1 MGKSITSTSWR
12 VGAGLAV
19 VVIAAIFVYAL
30 RQPPTTISQSPSPS
44 DASLSDSQYQTHA
57 SQRSNVAIAHSETP
71 ETTPNTDA
79 APQYSKLASR
89 NVIDK
94 TITIDNKTY
103 PLRTY
108 QPLFTPNDP
117 YGTQSWTNNA
127 RFTQAWDIPAS
138 STPATIAI
146 IDTGIALGHEDFSN
160 RWYKNT
166 GELGSAS
173 TESPS
178 VLNCTDRNLSLSA
191 NCNLVDDDHDG
202 VVDNEIGAVSHENPS
217 RRNCSAQGRPL
228 AKDCNL
234 IDDDKNGY
242 VDDASGWDFI
252 NGDNSPQAGQFNS
265 AGSGTTHG
273 TAVTGVA
280 AATGN
285 NNKGIAGANWEAKIL
300 PLQALDDDS
309 YGDTYSVGRAILYAA
324 AQKAD
329 VINISLGSSAPDPF
343 VQQAIHTA
351 IASGS
356 IVVAASGND
365 GCDCIAYPAN
375 YPEVVSVGALN
386 ESNQRAS
393 FSSWGNNIDIV
404 APGTNITT
412 TDWSAG
418 NPVSSYSSGWN
429 GTSFAAPLV
438 SGLLAKLHSYQPTAT
453 QLQLFA
459 AITENTNR
467 LSVPS
472 SIAHDA
478 YLGFGGIDS
487 NKATQRMVASQ
498 VSNQLYAFSPVSLG
512 NISSLGSPAEKIGT
526 YGAIQ
531 CSASVIG
538 STPIYR
544 LVKGSDQFLTISS
557 TEMSNAVQVGYTS
570 QFFSYICLEQPHDT
584 ATSIRNINVFHEFY
598 NTYPKR

>member
-19 VVIAAIFVYAL
+19 IVIAAIFVYAL
-30 RQPPTTISQSPSPS
+30 RQSPAIISQAPSPS
-44 DASLSDSQYQTHA
+44 GTSPSDPQYQTRA
-57 SQRSNVAIAHSETP
+57 SQRSNAAMTHSETL
-71 ETTPNTDA
+71 ETIVNTDTTSNY
-79 APQYSKLASR
+79 PKLTSR
-89 NVIDK
+89 NTIDK
-94 TITIDNKTY
+94 TITINNKIY

-117 YGTQSWTNNA
+117 YGAQSWTTNA

-138 STPATIAI
+138 STSATIAI
-146 IDTGIALGHEDFSN
+146 IDTGIALGHEEFSN

-166 GELGSAS
+166 GELGLTN

-178 VLNCTDRNLSLSA
+178 ILNCTDRNLSLTA
-191 NCNLVDDDHDG
+191 NCNLVDDDFDG
-202 VVDNEIGAVSHENPS
+202 IVDNETGTTLYENPS
-217 RRNCSAQGRPL
+217 KRNCSAQGRSL

-234 IDDDKNGY
+234 VDDDKNGY
-242 VDDASGWDFI
+242 VDDVSGWDFI
-252 NGDNSPQAGQFNS
+252 NGDNSPQAGQLNPT
-265 AGSGTTHG
+265 GSGTTHG

-285 NNKGIAGANWEAKIL
+285 NSKGIAGANWEAKIL

-375 YPEVVSVGALN
+375 YPEVVAVGALN

-412 TDWSAG
+412 TSWSAG
-418 NPVSSYSSGWN
+418 NPLSNYSSGWN

-472 SIAHDA
+472 NIAHNT
-478 YLGFGGIDS
+478 YLGFGSID
-487 NKATQRMVASQ
+487 AGRAAQRMVTSQAS
-498 VSNQLYAFSPVSLG
+498 SPLYAFSPVSLG

-526 YGAIQ
+526 YNATQ

-544 LVKGSDQFLTISS
+544 LIKDNDQFLTISS
-557 TEMSNAVQVGYTS
+557 TEMSNAVQAGYTS
-570 QFFSYICLEQPHDT
+570 QFFSYICLGQPHDS